1 MVMTAEIE
9 RHLQRFESY
18 FSTTSS
24 TFGSDIAVERLCD
37 SSWLLKPRR
46 SVVSL
51 PPGKDIGLVLM
62 GITHGNEWAG
72 AAVLNDT
79 LAHIAAGSIN
89 LNIPVAFVLGN
100 PWAARQN
107 KRFLERDLN
116 RSFARKDAKA
126 LEECRAMELMPILE
140 RTAFILDFHQTT
152 RRSDRPFFIFPH
164 SPASLSFAQ
173 QIMPRLTIVT
183 HWGKPF
189 SAEGMC
195 TDEFVNSKGG
205 TGISLELGQNGLDD
219 YQVAVGVD
227 AALWA
232 IRVATLNAVG
242 DTESLHHRV
251 AAATPELYT
260 WAATLPWPDS
270 GFVDLIE
277 GLDNFRWIEHG
288 ERIGSVDDRPLL
300 SPAAGRLL
308 FPKYLTRQQQ
318 LQQTSRPTEV
328 LRIMRQ
334 IDQKEL
340 PGS

>member
-1 MVMTAEIE
+1 MTADIE
-9 RHLQRFESY
+9 RQLSRFDDFFTNS
-18 FSTTSS
+18 
-24 TFGSDIAVERLCD
+24 GANLNSDIAIERLCD
-37 SSWLLKPRR
+37 YGWLLRPKR

-51 PPGKDIGLVLM
+51 PQGKDIGLVLM

-89 LNIPVAFVLGN
+89 LDIPVAFVLGN

-116 RSFARKDAKA
+116 RSFARQGPSA
-126 LEECRAMELMPILE
+126 LEEQRAVELMPVLE

-164 SPASLSFAQ
+164 SAKSHSFAR

-195 TDEFVNSKGG
+195 TDEFVNSRGG
-205 TGISLELGQNGLDD
+205 TGISLELGQNGLDS
-219 YQVAVGVD
+219 YQIAVGVD
-227 AALWA
+227 AAIWA
-232 IRVATLNAVG
+232 IR
-242 DTESLHHRV
+242 
-251 AAATPELYT
+251 AAALTSAGEVEALRARTAAVTPEIYT
-260 WAATLPWPDS
+260 WANTLPWPES
-270 GFVDLIE
+270 GFVDLVDN
-277 GLDNFRWIEHG
+277 LDNFRLVELG
-288 ERIGSVDDRPLL
+288 ERLGSVDDRPLL
-300 SPAAGRLL
+300 APVQGRIL

-318 LQQTSRPTEV
+318 SQQASRPTEV
-328 LRIMRQ
+328 LRIMRR
-334 IDQKEL
+334 ISEDEL
-340 PGS
+340 PK